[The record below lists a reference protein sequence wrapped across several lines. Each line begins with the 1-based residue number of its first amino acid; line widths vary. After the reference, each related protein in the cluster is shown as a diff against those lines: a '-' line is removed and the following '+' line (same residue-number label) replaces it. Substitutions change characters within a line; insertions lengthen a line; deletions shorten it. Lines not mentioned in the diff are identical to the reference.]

1 MEKEIYVVTKVDDE
15 DLGEF
20 VTRIDAQKLNNAS
33 LLKLIGILEGTKYD
47 ILKELEERTEV

>member
-15 DLGEF
+15 NLGEF

-33 LLKLIGILEGTKYD
+33 LLKLIGILEATKFE
-47 ILKELEERTEV
+47 ILRELEERE